1 MLTVYRS
8 SPRGLDEVP
17 QPEAGCWAD
26 AVNPT
31 AEEVDR
37 LKALGVPAHFLKHAL
52 DLGERPRVEHE
63 QNTTL
68 IVLRLPV
75 ARGTEA
81 EVPYQTLPLG
91 IILTDRMIV
100 TACRVQENLAHML
113 LARQQESVSTT
124 QHSRFLLQLFFGVA
138 ETYLEQLAEI
148 NEAVEALEDRLEQ
161 SLQNREVLGLLRYQ
175 KSLTYFITALRSNR
189 LMLERLRRSHLF
201 EGAPQD
207 LELLEDVLTETEQ
220 AIEITGIASDILSQ
234 MMDAFASIISN
245 NLNVVMKFLA
255 VVTVVLSVPT
265 LIASLYGMNV
275 GLPGE
280 EHPLVFVAIVAVSAA
295 ISLLLLW
302 LFRRKNW
309 L

>member
-1 MLTVYRS
+1 MLKVYRTTL
-8 SPRGLDEVP
+8 RGLEEAP
-17 QPEAGCWAD
+17 ALAAGCWAD
-26 AVNPT
+26 AVDP
-31 AEEVDR
+31 APGELEQ
-37 LKALGVPAHFLKHAL
+37 LQAQGVPAHFLRNAL
-52 DLGERPRVEHE
+52 DLGEQPRVERE
-63 QNTTL
+63 QNATL
-68 IVLRLPV
+68 IVLRLPY
-75 ARGTEA
+75 ARGAEA
-81 EVPYQTLPLG
+81 DVPYQTVPLG
-91 IILTDRMIV
+91 VILADHLVV
-100 TACRVQENLAHML
+100 TVCRVQEDLAHML
-113 LARQQESVSTT
+113 LARQPEAVSTT
-124 QHSRFLLQLFFGVA
+124 QHSRFLLRLFFGVA
-138 ETYLEQLAEI
+138 EAYLKHLAEI
-148 NEAVEALEDRLEQ
+148 NQAVEGLEDRLER

-189 LMLERLRRSHLF
+189 LMLERLQRSHLF
-201 EGAPQD
+201 ENSPQD

-220 AIEITGIASDILSQ
+220 AIEITSIASDILSQ

-265 LIASLYGMNV
+265 LIASFYGMNV

-280 EHPLVFVAIVAVSAA
+280 DHPLVFIAIVAVSAA